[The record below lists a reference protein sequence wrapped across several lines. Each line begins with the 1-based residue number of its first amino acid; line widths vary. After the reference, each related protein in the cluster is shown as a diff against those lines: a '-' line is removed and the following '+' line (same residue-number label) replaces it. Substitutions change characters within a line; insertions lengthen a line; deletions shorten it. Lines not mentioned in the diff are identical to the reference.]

1 MSYCDDFKN
10 GLCERTGMHVPR
22 SWCLEACAYYN
33 KPVPDG
39 AAIVTQEPPKPKPPT
54 LAQMAEHFAKAMVK
68 WAGSGFE
75 TVDEQEYL
83 RRRTICSECS
93 GGWRCPRCGCM
104 LRAKAA
110 LKTETCD
117 KW

>member
-1 MSYCDDFKN
+1 MSYCDDFKQ
-10 GLCERTGMHVPR
+10 GLCERTGINVPR
-22 SWCLEACAYYN
+22 SWCMEACPYYN
-33 KPVPDG
+33 LPAPPV
-39 AAIVTQEPPKPKPPT
+39 AQQEPVKPKPPT

-75 TVDEQEYL
+75 TVDQAEYI
-83 RRRTICSECS
+83 RRRSICNDCH
-93 GGWRCPRCGCM
+93 GGWRCPKCGCL

-110 LKTETCD
+110 LKTETCE